1 MATEDVFTAQR
12 AKPFYLVIIR
22 MITMIALA
30 ITTCF
35 TLGLTGISGNFPPL
49 DMLYFPFVNIICA
62 VVILHTFRQRRTS
75 VWRYLGF
82 EKTRLGKDIAWGF
95 LWLIVT
101 YIPLF
106 VVLMG
111 SMYLMFGSDM
121 FQHFEQVFAKSS
133 PQLPAGVLAV
143 MSVLGAVVFLVNAP
157 IEEIV
162 YRGWLQDGLAERHGI
177 TVAIVVQGLA
187 FGLQHTMFAADGRGM
202 IIHGFAFFAWG
213 VTAGVIVHKQ
223 QRLAPM
229 VIAHWI
235 VNIALGVGPMLVL
248 GFTGV

>member
-62 VVILHTFRQRRTS
+62 VVILRTFRQRRTS

-157 IEEIV
+157 WLAPRRLGRTSWHHGRH
-162 YRGWLQDGLAERHGI
+162 RGSGTCLRPAAHHVRRRWAWHDHPRLRVLCVGCHSRRHRSQAA
-177 TVAIVVQGLA
+177 AIG
-187 FGLQHTMFAADGRGM
+187 ADGDRPLDRQHCSWGGANAGAR
-202 IIHGFAFFAWG
+202 IHGC
-213 VTAGVIVHKQ
+213 
-223 QRLAPM
+223 
-229 VIAHWI
+229 
-235 VNIALGVGPMLVL
+235 VGGTTL
-248 GFTGV
+248 

>member
-1 MATEDVFTAQR
+1 MITDNISSAQR

-22 MITMIALA
+22 MIAMIALA

-35 TLGLTGISGNFPPL
+35 TLGLAGISGNFPPL
-49 DMLYFPFVNIICA
+49 DMLYFPFVNIVCA
-62 VVILHTFRQRRTS
+62 VVILRTFRQHKIS
-75 VWRYLGF
+75 VWRYLGL
-82 EKTRLGKDIAWGF
+82 EKTRLGKDVAWGF

-101 YIPLF
+101 YIPLL
-106 VVLMG
+106 VVLIG
-111 SMYLMFGSDM
+111 STYLMFGSDV
-121 FQHFEQVFAKSS
+121 FQNFEQVFAKSS
-133 PQLPAGVLAV
+133 PQLPVGMLAV
-143 MSVLGAVVFLVNAP
+143 MSVFGAVVFLVNAP
-157 IEEIV
+157 IEEII
-162 YRGWLQDGLAERHGI
+162 YRGWLQDGLAARHGPV
-177 TVAIVVQGLA
+177 VAIVVQGLA

-202 IIHGFAFFAWG
+202 IIHGFMFLAWG

-235 VNIALGVGPMLVL
+235 VNIVLGVGPMLVL

>member
-62 VVILHTFRQRRTS
+62 VVILRTFRQRRTS

-121 FQHFEQVFAKSS
+121 FQHFERVFAKSS

-162 YRGWLQDGLAERHGI
+162 YRGWLQDGLAERH
-177 TVAIVVQGLA
+177 A

>member
-1 MATEDVFTAQR
+1 MITDNISSAQR

-22 MITMIALA
+22 MIAMIALA

-35 TLGLTGISGNFPPL
+35 TLGLAGISGNFPPL
-49 DMLYFPFVNIICA
+49 DMLYFPFVNIVCA
-62 VVILHTFRQRRTS
+62 VVILRTFRQHKIS
-75 VWRYLGF
+75 VWRYLGL
-82 EKTRLGKDIAWGF
+82 EKTRLGKDVAWGF

-101 YIPLF
+101 YIPLL
-106 VVLMG
+106 VVLIG
-111 SMYLMFGSDM
+111 STYLMFGSDV
-121 FQHFEQVFAKSS
+121 FQNFEQVFAKSS
-133 PQLPAGVLAV
+133 PQLPVGMLAV
-143 MSVLGAVVFLVNAP
+143 MSVFGAVVFLVNAP
-157 IEEIV
+157 IEEII
-162 YRGWLQDGLAERHGI
+162 YRGWLQDGLAARHGPV
-177 TVAIVVQGLA
+177 VAIVVQGLA